1 MATANITKR
10 VVDGLRTQAKDEGRT
25 LYLWDADTRG
35 FGVLA
40 TKTGSVSYFVEYR
53 LGGRGAK
60 NKRMTIGK
68 HGVVTPDEARK
79 LAKEELGKVARG
91 DDVAQA
97 KKEARAKLTGQ
108 TLKEALTRFL
118 ASNKRT
124 GRYWVHKE
132 ARLLGKDMEPLHGR
146 PVASI
151 KRGDVLAVLDKVKA
165 RSEAA
170 ARLLFVDLRPFFKWA
185 VERELMETNPA
196 AEMKPPAAA
205 VKRDRVLDDR
215 EIKAFWEAASDV
227 AWPFSSIYRLL
238 LLTGCRRQEAA
249 SARWSEL
256 DLDAGLWTIPGE
268 RTKNGREHR
277 LPLAHQAVAILDR
290 EAIEAT
296 KARRGYEDG
305 DLIFST
311 TGTTSPS
318 GFSKAK
324 RALDL
329 RMAALLGSKWD
340 DKAEAF
346 VGGKFKP
353 WRIHDLRRTAA
364 TGMEDLGIPTHI
376 VETALNHVS
385 GAKAGIVGVYQRAE
399 HRDAVAAAFRAWD
412 ARVMQIVNP
421 EAPATNVVHLTARE
435 KHH

>member
-1 MATANITKR
+1 MATASITKR

-40 TKTGSVSYFVEYR
+40 TKTGAVSYFVEYR
-53 LGGRGAK
+53 LGGRATK

-108 TLKEALTRFL
+108 TLKEALARFL

-146 PVASI
+146 PVVSI

-170 ARLLFVDLRPFFKWA
+170 TRLLFVDLRPFFKWA
-185 VERELMETNPA
+185 VERELIEANPA

-205 VKRDRVLDDR
+205 IKRDRVLEDR
-215 EIKAFWEAASDV
+215 EVKAFWEAASDV
-227 AWPFSSIYRLL
+227 AWPFSSVYRLL
-238 LLTGCRRQEAA
+238 LLTGCRREEVAG
-249 SARWSEL
+249 ARWSEM
-256 DLDAGLWTIPGE
+256 DLEAGIWTIPGE

-277 LPLAHQAVAILDR
+277 LPLARQAAEILDR
-290 EAIEAT
+290 QAVKEV
-296 KARRGYEDG
+296 KAGFGYQDG
-305 DLIFST
+305 DLVFST

-353 WRIHDLRRTAA
+353 WRVHDLRRTAA

-385 GAKAGIVGVYQRAE
+385 GAKAGIVGIYQRAE
-399 HRDAVAAAFRAWD
+399 HKEAVRAAFKAWD
-412 ARVMQIVNP
+412 SHVMEIVSG
-421 EAPATNVVHLTARE
+421 EAPASNVVRLAGSR
-435 KHH
+435 

>member
-1 MATANITKR
+1 MATASITKR
-10 VVDGLRTQAKDEGRT
+10 VVDGLRAQAKDEGRT

-68 HGVVTPDEARK
+68 HGVLTPDEARK

-97 KKEARAKLTGQ
+97 KKEAREKLTSQ
-108 TLKEALTRFL
+108 TLKEAIARFL

-132 ARLLGKDMEPLHGR
+132 ARLLGKDMEPLHGL

-151 KRGDVLAVLDKVKA
+151 KRSDVLAVIDRVKT

-185 VERELMETNPA
+185 VERELIETNPA

-205 VKRDRVLDDR
+205 IKRDRVLEDF
-215 EIKAFWEAASDV
+215 EVAAFWKAAGDV

-238 LLTGCRRQEAA
+238 LLTGCRREEVAG
-249 SARWSEL
+249 ARWSEL
-256 DLDAGLWTIPGE
+256 DLEAGIWTILGE

-277 LPLAHQAVAILDR
+277 LPLARQAVAILDR
-290 EAIEAT
+290 QAVKEV
-296 KARRGYEDG
+296 KAGLGYQDG
-305 DLIFST
+305 NLVFGT

-329 RMAALLGSKWD
+329 RMAALLGSTWD

-353 WRIHDLRRTAA
+353 WRVHDLRRTAA

-385 GAKAGIVGVYQRAE
+385 GAKAGIVGIYQRAE
-399 HRDAVAAAFRAWD
+399 HKEAVRAAFKAWD
-412 ARVMQIVNP
+412 SHVMETVSG
-421 EAPATNVVHLTARE
+421 EAPASNVVRLNASR
-435 KHH
+435 